1 MQTIDIHLVNLDRF
15 VPVEKGTSLEELAQR
30 INGELGFEPINAT
43 VNNVAMP
50 LTARLYDPSEV
61 NFDSIRSESGSRTYF
76 RTLCM
81 IMAKALRELFP
92 ERTLFIEHSISK
104 GYYFT
109 VSEVQSFSDKDLA
122 DFKDRVDEI
131 IAQDLP
137 IIKETLTTEQA
148 LEYFRSTGEQH
159 VVDILETSGKLY
171 TSVHRIED
179 FIDTYNGSL
188 APRTGAIY
196 LYDIIR
202 YLDGF
207 LIRVPD
213 RNSPDRPAP
222 FTEQPMMHK
231 VIREQDE
238 LIAMLDLPF
247 IGSINKSIDRGAA
260 SQMILVSEAVQE
272 KQIAGIAE
280 RIAKRYQTGT
290 RIVLVSGPSSS
301 GKTTFTK
308 RLHTQLLT
316 CFIRPYMISL
326 DDYFVDRVDTPLA
339 ADGSYDFESLHAL
352 DLPAFNSDLKRLL
365 AGETVN
371 IPTFDFY
378 SGTRVYNEEKQLT
391 LKDGDVLMLEGIH
404 ALNPALLPEISKEQT
419 YGIYVSA
426 LTALGLDPHNP
437 ISTTMSRLIRRMVRD
452 HAFRGYSALDTLRR
466 WPGVRRG
473 EEMWVFPF
481 QENADDMF
489 NSSMVYELA
498 ALRPFA
504 EPILR
509 DVPQNVPEY
518 AEAQRLLRFL
528 RFIHSIH
535 IADIP
540 HSSLL
545 REFIGGSVFHY

>member
-188 APRTGAIY
+188 ATRTGAIY